1 MSGSASRAA
10 LEPGSLLPLR
20 RVQGVVTE
28 MSDEALLAACALD
41 DAAALGALFDRFQQA
56 VFRFLMRY
64 LGPAHPDIDDLV
76 QATFLE
82 VRRSAP
88 GYRATASVRAWL
100 LGIATNLARHH
111 LRGETRRRGMLRSVE
126 HSPPSPLRR
135 PDDDTERRQLLQRLH
150 QAITELPSDASLF
163 ALGARGFVVDF
174 IRLPH
179 WPVFNVADM
188 LVVVGM
194 VLLATAGYRRA
205 RRPDPDPTS

>member
-82 VRRSAP
+82 VRRSAS

-126 HSPPSPLRR
+126 HSPPTPLRR

-150 QAITELPSDASLF
+150 QAITELPPELRGPLVLCDMEELPGAEAARVLDLREGTLWRRLHEARV
-163 ALGARGFVVDF
+163 ALRE
-174 IRLPH
+174 RLERS
-179 WPVFNVADM
+179 
-188 LVVVGM
+188 
-194 VLLATAGYRRA
+194 TR
-205 RRPDPDPTS
+205 

>member
-150 QAITELPSDASLF
+150 QAITELPPELRGPLVLCDMEELPGAEAARVLDLREGTLWRRLHEARV
-163 ALGARGFVVDF
+163 ALRE
-174 IRLPH
+174 RLERS
-179 WPVFNVADM
+179 
-188 LVVVGM
+188 
-194 VLLATAGYRRA
+194 TR
-205 RRPDPDPTS
+205 

>member
-126 HSPPSPLRR
+126 HSPPTPLRR

-150 QAITELPSDASLF
+150 QAITELPPELRGPLVLCDMEELPGAEAARVLDLREGTLWRRLHEARV
-163 ALGARGFVVDF
+163 ALRE
-174 IRLPH
+174 RLERS
-179 WPVFNVADM
+179 
-188 LVVVGM
+188 
-194 VLLATAGYRRA
+194 TR
-205 RRPDPDPTS
+205 